1 MAYYDDLTYKRAEI
15 KKFLNDRVKEL
26 KEYSKDE
33 YNTLVKDQNISK
45 TQLTRK
51 ALVKYCKDIEK

>member
-1 MAYYDDLTYKRAEI
+1 MAYYDDLTYKRDEI
-15 KKFLNDRVKEL
+15 KKFLNDKVKEL

-45 TQLTRK
+45 TQLTRQ
-51 ALVKYCKDIEK
+51 ALSDYIKNQN